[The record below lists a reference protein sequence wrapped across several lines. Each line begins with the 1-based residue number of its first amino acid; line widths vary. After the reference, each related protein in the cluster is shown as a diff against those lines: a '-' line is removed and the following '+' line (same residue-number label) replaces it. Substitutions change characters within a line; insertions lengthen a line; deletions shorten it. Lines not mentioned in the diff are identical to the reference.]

1 MIARWELSYSRK
13 WIFSTNVYDFSVI
26 SENREIS
33 ESGIFIQR
41 IKAIKGIFFQK
52 LFCREW
58 HRYINNS
65 SINGKFHIYVLCNL

>member
-33 ESGIFIQR
+33 ESGIFF
-41 IKAIKGIFFQK
+41 KGLK
-52 LFCREW
+52 LLKVYSFKSYFVEND
-58 HRYINNS
+58 IL
-65 SINGKFHIYVLCNL
+65 IVFL